1 MTLLNGDIFM
11 VFLILL
17 TSSCGLFQPIC
28 YVQMTRDSMDNL
40 DLVRDATHRH
50 EKLHFIESNY
60 QKLENQF
67 FRFYKLLLICHY
79 LMLHGLVHIEAN
91 CRLILGSYVL

>member
-1 MTLLNGDIFM
+1 M
-11 VFLILL
+11 VFIILL
-17 TSSCGLFQPIC
+17 TSSCEVFQPIC
-28 YVQMTRDSMDNL
+28 YVTMTRICVSADMLCDSMDNL

-60 QKLENQF
+60 QRLENQF